1 MFKIEVAL
9 IAGVTHKHPGLL
21 QADGRGKKN
30 KHEHVTGYHYC
41 YHYWC
46 VFLLEAFP
54 QRGSDFST
62 LGCGNASKC
71 DDKKQVTTWTQIP
84 GFAAPPGGPLA
95 RGDAVLVVDGLSW
108 V

>member
-62 LGCGNASKC
+62 LGCGNASNVMTRNRSQLGHKF
-71 DDKKQVTTWTQIP
+71 QVLQH
-84 GFAAPPGGPLA
+84 PLA
-95 RGDAVLVVDGLSW
+95 GHLPEETQSW
-108 V
+108 LLMG